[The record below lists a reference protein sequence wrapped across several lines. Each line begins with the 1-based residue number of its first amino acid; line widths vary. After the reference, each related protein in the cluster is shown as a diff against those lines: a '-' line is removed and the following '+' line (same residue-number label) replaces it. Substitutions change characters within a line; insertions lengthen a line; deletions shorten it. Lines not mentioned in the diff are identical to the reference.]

1 MSQSVHKELLQKLE
15 EVLEV
20 VKPLPQGYQYKV
32 RELCACIETVV
43 SMYDDVQ
50 KGIIPEVLIK
60 IREGTLGYCEV
71 PEESNKINIENVP
84 VNEPVPAEAKKT
96 TLQVGNIQL

>member
-1 MSQSVHKELLQKLE
+1 MENIMSVHDELLKKLE

-60 IREGTLGYCEV
+60 MREEQEMPELIEDNVEPSKTKLTLGD
-71 PEESNKINIENVP
+71 IN
-84 VNEPVPAEAKKT
+84 
-96 TLQVGNIQL
+96 L

>member
-1 MSQSVHKELLQKLE
+1 MSVHKELLQKLE

-60 IREGTLGYCEV
+60 MRNGTLLDEV
-71 PEESNKINIENVP
+71 PEESTTNNIEDVP

>member
-1 MSQSVHKELLQKLE
+1 MSVHDELLKKLE

-60 IREGTLGYCEV
+60 MREEQEMPELIEDNVEPSKTKLTLGD
-71 PEESNKINIENVP
+71 IN
-84 VNEPVPAEAKKT
+84 
-96 TLQVGNIQL
+96 L

>member
-1 MSQSVHKELLQKLE
+1 
-15 EVLEV
+15 
-20 VKPLPQGYQYKV
+20 
-32 RELCACIETVV
+32 
-43 SMYDDVQ
+43 MYDDVQ

-60 IREGTLGYCEV
+60 MRNGTLLDEV
-71 PEESNKINIENVP
+71 PEESTTNNIEDVP